1 MSLITRVTT
10 SAGPAPAVWPPQEG
24 LDVSLSTRAVAR
36 KARRVM
42 GCAALARLWNGRA
55 VTLGG
60 RRSCTSFTQPGATI
74 GEGPAAGGTT
84 AGYPGRVPAD
94 GDSSR

>member
-1 MSLITRVTT
+1 MSLLTRATT
-10 SAGPAPAVWPPQEG
+10 GVGPAPAVWPPQEG
-24 LDVSLSTRAVAR
+24 LDVSLSIPAVAR
-36 KARRVM
+36 EARRTM
-42 GCAALARLWNGRA
+42 GCAALVRLWNGRA
-55 VTLGG
+55 VTLSG

-74 GEGPAAGGTT
+74 GEGPAAGSTI